1 MASGTPALGDRISG
15 AAGGVRAVRATNH
28 YMADYKSSRV
38 LSLRIDAD
46 LLDAVRE
53 RARAEGRSVSG
64 QIVYLVRER
73 VETDPE
79 PKPIRKISGW
89 LSQRP
94 VPDSFTDFQSGRA
107 RASAKLRSAVRR
119 KARAK

>member
-1 MASGTPALGDRISG
+1 
-15 AAGGVRAVRATNH
+15 
-28 YMADYKSSRV
+28 MADYKSSRV
-38 LSLRIDAD
+38 VSLRMDSD
-46 LLDAVRE
+46 LLAAVKE

-73 VETDPE
+73 VEAAPE
-79 PKPIRKISGW
+79 PKPVRKISGW

-94 VPDSFTDFQSGRA
+94 APDSLSDFQSGRQE
-107 RASAKLRSAVRR
+107 ASQKLLSAVRR

>member
-1 MASGTPALGDRISG
+1 
-15 AAGGVRAVRATNH
+15 
-28 YMADYKSSRV
+28 MADYKSSRV
-38 LSLRIDAD
+38 LSLRIDSD

-73 VETDPE
+73 VEAAPE

-89 LSQRP
+89 LSRRP
-94 VPDSFTDFQSGRA
+94 VPESLAEFQTGRVE
-107 RASAKLRSAVRR
+107 ASAKLLSAVRR